1 MRSPWA
7 RCMPSSDSRTKSSTA
22 LISFF
27 TPTSPRFQVTARRR
41 IVGTARPGPPSD
53 RLLYV
58 GGRAEAPAGPHPRR
72 PRARAL
78 VHPPPGPLNGLLP
91 LRIPALPL
99 VLRPLR
105 LEGPVHLPVLAHLL
119 AVRPVADRQPG
130 QVGGAQRGGLL
141 HLRPDHRDAE

>member
-7 RCMPSSDSRTKSSTA
+7 LCIPSRDSRTKSSTA

-27 TPTSPRFQVTARRR
+27 TPTSHDLKTTARRR
-41 IVGTARPGPPSD
+41 VGTARPPPAQLVD
-53 RLLYV
+53 P
-58 GGRAEAPAGPHPRR
+58 PAG
-72 PRARAL
+72 AL
-78 VHPPPGPLNGLLP
+78 DRLLP

-105 LEGPVHLPVLAHLL
+105 LERPVHLPVLAHLL

-130 QVGGAQRGGLL
+130 QVGRAQRGGLL
-141 HLRPDHRDAE
+141 HLRPDHRDAEDVGLQLHEEVVLD